1 MASLCFVGDE
11 WKSVN
16 GFLFNSASSHWR
28 KDCSAGYVGLA
39 SSESASGR
47 WARWQPKLRARQ
59 LGRVLDRLG
68 FGLVC
73 RGNCIYSNRMSAAE
87 IIEQIKRLPPEEKQ
101 AVREYLD
108 SEMSE
113 SGQVNDPEFLAA
125 SDEVFEKYDNLLRK
139 LAQ

>member
-1 MASLCFVGDE
+1 
-11 WKSVN
+11 
-16 GFLFNSASSHWR
+16 
-28 KDCSAGYVGLA
+28 
-39 SSESASGR
+39 
-47 WARWQPKLRARQ
+47 
-59 LGRVLDRLG
+59 
-68 FGLVC
+68 
-73 RGNCIYSNRMSAAE
+73 MSAAE